1 MIGRKA
7 GEMGLTQTNTQ
18 SARIVGT
25 HGGTPIIAVGVR
37 DVVVDCRVVGLI
49 RKKVVCEDGAIF
61 EMPSGTPYNDVS
73 TLAQLV

>member
-7 GEMGLTQTNTQ
+7 GEMDLTQTNAQ
-18 SARIVGT
+18 SGRIVGT

-49 RKKVVCEDGAIF
+49 RKTVVCEEGAIL
-61 EMPSGTPYNDVS
+61 EVPSGTPYNDVS
-73 TLAQLV
+73 TPAQLV